1 MSDEFTFFPDSMN
14 ARAQNQVVE
23 ENPTEVEFPPVS
35 GHDLDV
41 HWEPYNDFMKST
53 VVKEPIAM
61 YDGSTL
67 KGHIVIAPK
76 GLTGGGLYLFEQAEL
91 ESDLYKFKFS
101 EFRADTADFK
111 LKSLEESAL
120 AFSTNNVNAFID
132 FKERKGTFLSNGGG
146 SFIDFPV
153 NQYIC
158 FMDKFTWFM
167 DDEAIELG
175 ADAVAEADQ
184 TAAADVKLEGSKFIS
199 VHPDQD
205 SLSFY
210 APKAKYDLRKNTIA
224 AKQIRFIPIVDALI
238 YPDSGNA
245 VIRKKAKIDPLENAK
260 IVANSVTRYHTI
272 YDARVILKAR
282 KNYTASGKYDYKD
295 ENKQISTIDFAEIKV
310 DTTFQTVADGKITEE
325 EGFSLSPAFEFMG
338 DVFLRGN
345 ARFLIFEG
353 VTGIRQPCDQ
363 VVNSRFKFKEEVNPL
378 DIYLPVDTSLTD
390 EQGKDLS
397 IGLMMSKDSAH
408 IYSTFFTPPK
418 NKTDIPIVS
427 SLGYVYF
434 DKREQTYKVSSKEK
448 IGEIALPGDYI
459 SLANKTCDVYG
470 EGDIDFG
477 ANLGRIETTVVGK
490 ANHNLTED
498 SVSMDLMLLVD
509 FFFIEKVLDEMAKSI
524 SEYEG
529 LEPVDFD
536 RDIYERGLQT
546 IMGKEEGDKLISQVN
561 LYGNFKKFPS
571 ELNKTLFINSLQ
583 MYWNPETQS
592 YMSVGK
598 IGLGNVYKKQVN
610 KYVDGY
616 VEVVRKRSG
625 DEISFYFELDR
636 DNWYFFSYKRN
647 MLQAV
652 SSVEKF
658 NDAIK
663 EIKPDKRKMEKE
675 KGKDPYSFMLS
686 TTRKRN
692 DFVKRFVG
700 DDD

>member
-1 MSDEFTFFPDSMN
+1 
-14 ARAQNQVVE
+14 
-23 ENPTEVEFPPVS
+23 
-35 GHDLDV
+35 
-41 HWEPYNDFMKST
+41 
-53 VVKEPIAM
+53 
-61 YDGSTL
+61 
-67 KGHIVIAPK
+67 
-76 GLTGGGLYLFEQAEL
+76 
-91 ESDLYKFKFS
+91 
-101 EFRADTADFK
+101 
-111 LKSLEESAL
+111 
-120 AFSTNNVNAFID
+120 
-132 FKERKGTFLSNGGG
+132 
-146 SFIDFPV
+146 
-153 NQYIC
+153 
-158 FMDKFTWFM
+158 
-167 DDEAIELG
+167 
-175 ADAVAEADQ
+175 
-184 TAAADVKLEGSKFIS
+184 
-199 VHPDQD
+199 
-205 SLSFY
+205 
-210 APKAKYDLRKNTIA
+210 
-224 AKQIRFIPIVDALI
+224 
-238 YPDSGNA
+238 
-245 VIRKKAKIDPLENAK
+245 
-260 IVANSVTRYHTI
+260 
-272 YDARVILKAR
+272 
-282 KNYTASGKYDYKD
+282 
-295 ENKQISTIDFAEIKV
+295 
-310 DTTFQTVADGKITEE
+310 
-325 EGFSLSPAFEFMG
+325 
-338 DVFLRGN
+338 
-345 ARFLIFEG
+345 
-353 VTGIRQPCDQ
+353 
-363 VVNSRFKFKEEVNPL
+363 
-378 DIYLPVDTSLTD
+378 
-390 EQGKDLS
+390 
-397 IGLMMSKDSAH
+397 
-408 IYSTFFTPPK
+408 
-418 NKTDIPIVS
+418 
-427 SLGYVYF
+427 
-434 DKREQTYKVSSKEK
+434 
-448 IGEIALPGDYI
+448 
-459 SLANKTCDVYG
+459 
-470 EGDIDFG
+470 
-477 ANLGRIETTVVGK
+477 VVGK